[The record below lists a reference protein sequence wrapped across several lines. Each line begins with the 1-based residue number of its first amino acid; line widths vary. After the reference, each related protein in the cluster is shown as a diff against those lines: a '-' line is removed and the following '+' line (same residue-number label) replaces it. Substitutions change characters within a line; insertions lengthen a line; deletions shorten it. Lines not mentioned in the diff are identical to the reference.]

1 MSVFWLKLD
10 IIFVFC
16 LFLTPASLILD
27 HISDIVSDIGSDKLF
42 AQLNI
47 IFVLYSSFPDR
58 ADQIYSVG
66 FYKIGFTISGSV
78 GNNVKV
84 PNFLGYL
91 DLFGQKWIFL
101 VDLRLEETGG

>member
-47 IFVLYSSFPDR
+47 IFVLYSSFADR

-66 FYKIGFTISGSV
+66 ADDKDFTTLDSQFPDQSG
-78 GNNVKV
+78 
-84 PNFLGYL
+84 L
-91 DLFGQKWIFL
+91 
-101 VDLRLEETGG
+101 